1 MIKFQVIFLSLLMN
15 KIIVGILIK
24 SNDYDEFVLKKSNL
38 NHLYSKCTIIL
49 IPVFDNYDR
58 LDLDA
63 LKICDMIIIPG
74 GSVIYPY
81 YYEVI
86 DYALVNHIPLLGI
99 CLGMQALGL
108 YSTTKD
114 ELDLL
119 KVDNHYLE
127 NNKKHEIIILS
138 NTILNKLFLN
148 KIKVNSRHHYI
159 LKEVEYPF
167 IVSAYNKD
175 GTIEAIEYS
184 KDDNLMIGVQ
194 FHPED
199 LDNMSILYDYFIAY
213 IIKKKL
219 KEH

>member
-1 MIKFQVIFLSLLMN
+1 MTTIEEKQYIIN
-15 KIIVGILIK
+15 KIQDI
-24 SNDYDEFVLKKSNL
+24 
-38 NHLYSKCTIIL
+38 
-49 IPVFDNYDR
+49 
-58 LDLDA
+58 
-63 LKICDMIIIPG
+63 
-74 GSVIYPY
+74 
-81 YYEVI
+81 
-86 DYALVNHIPLLGI
+86 
-99 CLGMQALGL
+99 
-108 YSTTKD
+108 
-114 ELDLL
+114 
-119 KVDNHYLE
+119 
-127 NNKKHEIIILS
+127 
-138 NTILNKLFLN
+138 LN

-167 IVSAYNKD
+167 IVSAYSKD